1 MVKKLRYCIN
11 LHEDCNG
18 SLKLNIQHV
27 VASAQKVFL
36 LFILC
41 VLLVFV
47 SLCFIPLFFLLF
59 FFLSPF
65 LDHFPRRKP
74 SNILMPLL
82 CSLTNICHQ
91 GDFSHRHC
99 DSWCYSV
106 LVVPCVSWLITAILQ
121 RYVKHLSRGSVCWT
135 IKADLICVH
144 GNMDYH

>member
-47 SLCFIPLFFLLF
+47 SLCFIPLFF
-59 FFLSPF
+59 FLSPF

-74 SNILMPLL
+74 SNICHRVALPSLNEPQLLMPLL

-121 RYVKHLSRGSVCWT
+121 RYVKHLSRGSVC
-135 IKADLICVH
+135 
-144 GNMDYH
+144 